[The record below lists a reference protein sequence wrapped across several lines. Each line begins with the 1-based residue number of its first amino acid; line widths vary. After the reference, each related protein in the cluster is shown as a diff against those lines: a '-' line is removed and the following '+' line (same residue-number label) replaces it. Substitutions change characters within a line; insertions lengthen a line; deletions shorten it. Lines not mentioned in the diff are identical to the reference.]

1 MSGPAL
7 RKLVIVGVGL
17 IGGSFALALK
27 RAGAVRSVV
36 GVGRERANLEA
47 ALSAGIV
54 DRARAIGEGWT
65 SEVSDADLVML
76 ATPVGEMA
84 SLLAAIAPALGR
96 DTVVT
101 DVGST
106 KQDVV
111 AAARTHLA
119 ANLPNF
125 VPAHPIAG
133 TERSGARAAFA
144 ELFRGRTVV
153 LTPIAETAA
162 AALARVS
169 ECWACC
175 GGIVRH
181 LEATRHDAILGAVSH
196 LPHLLA
202 YALVAGIAAR
212 PDGVECL
219 EYAGTGFRD
228 ATRLASSQPR
238 MWRDVCIAN
247 RAELLRELATYRH
260 ELERI
265 EELLVQGN
273 GEGLQRLF
281 ERARAV
287 REGWLRGRSEAD
299 EA

>member
-36 GVGRERANLEA
+36 GVGREPANLEA

-54 DRARAIGEGWT
+54 DRARAIGEAWT
-65 SEVSDADLVML
+65 SEVSDADFVML
-76 ATPVGEMA
+76 ATPVGEMP

-111 AAARTHLA
+111 AAARKHLA

-169 ECWACC
+169 DCWACC

-196 LPHLLA
+196 LPHVLA

-228 ATRLASSQPR
+228 ATRLAGSQPR

-265 EELLVQGN
+265 EELLVQSD

-281 ERARAV
+281 ERARAA
-287 REGWLRGRSEAD
+287 REGWLRGRGEAD